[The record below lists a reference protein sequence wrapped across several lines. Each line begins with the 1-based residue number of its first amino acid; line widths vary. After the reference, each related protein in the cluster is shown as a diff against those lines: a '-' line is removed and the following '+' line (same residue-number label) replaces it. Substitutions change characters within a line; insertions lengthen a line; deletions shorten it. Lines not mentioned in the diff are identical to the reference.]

1 MFVGNATIFEYPVD
15 TVVNI
20 SESVNFTCSA
30 RGIPLPS
37 ISWYRNGS
45 LLDSANVSISQ
56 TTNGT
61 DSVRSELFLGSLVLS
76 DAGTYSCNASHDIS
90 GNDSRQFTFTVQS
103 K

>member
-1 MFVGNATIFEYPVD
+1 MD

-20 SESVNFTCSA
+20 TESVIFTCSA
-30 RGIPLPS
+30 RGVPLPA

-45 LLDSANVSISQ
+45 TLDPAAFNISQ

-61 DSVRSELFLGSLVLS
+61 YSVSSVLFLASLVLS

-90 GNDSRQFTFTVQS
+90 GSDARQFTFTVQS
-103 K
+103 KQKHLVHYVSSS